1 MTRFQIAIIT
11 SEGVKTST
19 EFNGDGYWE
28 GYGQDVYEALKNITT
43 EEEWRAYVTKFNSE
57 TFQYEEELHY
67 DVPDTFFDMTTDYY
81 GKWFSDYV
89 YIKNIS
95 DESVEFITKSG
106 VTELDENEI
115 GVFNFGTRIVP
126 GTDRD
131 WECENIQSDNGEN
144 AVLNKVIDKIRNAE
158 FSVSHECGDQYNF
171 GKYSPAGQDF
181 SFSVEIGNS
190 LSEFAQN
197 VLNYYDDFDV
207 CYETYLWLDSD
218 GHGTNGAPY
227 DMKDLYEDME
237 ACREIIYELYEIIEE
252 AM

>member
-11 SEGVKTST
+11 EDGIKTST

-28 GYGQDVYEALKNITT
+28 GYGQYVYEALKNITT
-43 EEEWRAYVTKFNSE
+43 EEEWRNYVTEFNSK

-67 DVPDTFFDMTTDYY
+67 DVPDAFLDMAENYFQ
-81 GKWFSDYV
+81 KWFSDYI
-89 YIKNIS
+89 YIKNLT
-95 DESVEFITKSG
+95 DESVGFTTENG
-106 VTELDENEI
+106 YTELDENEI

-126 GTDRD
+126 GKDED
-131 WECENIQSDNGEN
+131 WECEGAQSDDGDN
-144 AVLNKVIDKIRNAE
+144 AILNKIIDKIQEAE

-197 VLNYYDDFDV
+197 VLDYYDDFDV
-207 CYETYLWLDSD
+207 CYETYVWLDSD

-237 ACREIIYELYEIIEE
+237 ACKEIIYELYEIVE
-252 AM
+252 AVM